1 MSARARKIIKWVGV
15 FLVLLAFWMVLLCGP
30 SMVSAETKPP
40 TNTKSKF
47 YDFSEQ
53 LIDGE
58 IRKPQALYTN
68 SRAKVKFERLLRL
81 KRSFLPDLMETAKQ
95 KVFK

>member
-1 MSARARKIIKWVGV
+1 
-15 FLVLLAFWMVLLCGP
+15 MVD
-30 SMVSAETKPP
+30 AADKPP
-40 TNTKSKF
+40 DRSKF

>member
-1 MSARARKIIKWVGV
+1 MSTKIKRIIKWAGV
-15 FLVLLAFWMVLLCGP
+15 FLILLAFWMVLLCGP
-30 SMVSAETKPP
+30 SMVNAKPP

-58 IRKPQALYTN
+58 IKKPTALYTS

>member
-40 TNTKSKF
+40 SKSKF

>member
-1 MSARARKIIKWVGV
+1 MSARTKKIIRWSGA
-15 FLVLLAFWMVLLCGP
+15 FLALLAFWMVLLCGP
-30 SMVSAETKPP
+30 SMVDAADKPP
-40 TNTKSKF
+40 DRSKF

-81 KRSFLPDLMETAKQ
+81 KRSFLPDLMETANQ

>member
-1 MSARARKIIKWVGV
+1 MSTDTKKVMWGTAY
-15 FLVLLAFWMVLLCGP
+15 FLAMVAFWMLLLGVP
-30 SMVSAETKPP
+30 AMANAEAKPP
-40 TNTKSKF
+40 DRSKF

>member
-1 MSARARKIIKWVGV
+1 VTARTKRILKGAGI
-15 FLVLLAFWMVLLCGP
+15 FLVMLALWMVLLCGAQ
-30 SMVSAETKPP
+30 VVDAKPP
-40 TNTKSKF
+40 SRSKF
-47 YDFSEQ
+47 YDFSDQ

-58 IRKPQALYTN
+58 IKKPAALYTN